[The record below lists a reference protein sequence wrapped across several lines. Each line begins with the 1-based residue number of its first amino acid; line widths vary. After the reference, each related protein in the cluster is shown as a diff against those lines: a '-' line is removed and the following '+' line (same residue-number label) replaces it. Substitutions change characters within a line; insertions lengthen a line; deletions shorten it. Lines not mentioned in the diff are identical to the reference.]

1 MLHWLIPVVGSVDN
15 RPHGGLTVEV
25 VVAKTSANFVSAM
38 TAPRRPLRHVSA
50 VLASLW
56 RVAVWSV
63 TV

>member
-1 MLHWLIPVVGSVDN
+1 MWL
-15 RPHGGLTVEV
+15 RRRQTL
-25 VVAKTSANFVSAM
+25 VSAM